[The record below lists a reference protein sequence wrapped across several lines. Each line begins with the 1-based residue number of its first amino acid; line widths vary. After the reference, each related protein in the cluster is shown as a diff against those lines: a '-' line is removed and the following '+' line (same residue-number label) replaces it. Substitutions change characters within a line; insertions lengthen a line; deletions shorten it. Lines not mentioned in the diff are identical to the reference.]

1 MKTTL
6 FKQLK
11 EINHKKK
18 NFLKKINLIAIIKWK
33 LLLMLNPNKKEKNDR
48 DIPMINS
55 EENNIIIE
63 NFTQEI
69 KGEEKIL

>member
-1 MKTTL
+1 
-6 FKQLK
+6 
-11 EINHKKK
+11 
-18 NFLKKINLIAIIKWK
+18 
-33 LLLMLNPNKKEKNDR
+33 MLNPNKKEKNDR
-48 DIPMINS
+48 DNPMINS